1 MDQRDHA
8 MTPAEAITEALR
20 SAPGAMPGTD
30 YAYTHEIAEALC
42 GHDTAGPHHQAA
54 RLRRWSQ
61 ILAAASVLLERS
73 AP

>member
-1 MDQRDHA
+1 MDERGHA

-20 SAPGAMPGTD
+20 NAGGAVPGTD
-30 YAYTHEIAEALC
+30 YAYTRAIAEALC

-61 ILAAASVLLERS
+61 ILAVASGLLERN
-73 AP
+73 AR